1 MTEYLKLTFDK
12 FTFRVATDRWYSEEG
27 VWAMLEGDR
36 VRVGLSDFL
45 QQRSGDVAFAEV
57 KPVGTALAPGDELA
71 VIESVKVNISLTS
84 PISGKVV
91 EINPAMKDTPEV
103 VNQDPFGEG
112 WLTAIEPLDW
122 AGDSRKL
129 LDARSY
135 LARMQT
141 EANEEAQNP

>member
-1 MTEYLKLTFDK
+1 MTEYLKMTIDK

-57 KPVGTALAPGDELA
+57 KPVGTSLTPGDELA

-84 PISGKVV
+84 PIGGKVV

-103 VNQDPFGEG
+103 VNQDPFGAG

-122 AGDSRKL
+122 VGDSRKL

-135 LARMQT
+135 LARMQK
-141 EANEEAQNP
+141 EANEEAQKP